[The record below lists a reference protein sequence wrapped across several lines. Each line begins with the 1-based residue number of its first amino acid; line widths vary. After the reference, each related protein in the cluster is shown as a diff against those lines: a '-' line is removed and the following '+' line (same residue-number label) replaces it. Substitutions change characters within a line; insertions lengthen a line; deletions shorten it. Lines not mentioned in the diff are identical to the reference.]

1 MEDKMTFTTKI
12 DRCGRFVIP
21 AKIIKTLSWD
31 KGIIAI
37 GEVVDNT
44 VVIRSLGNQMY
55 CPTCNKQYSSLYKY
69 CPMCG
74 DALQEYKNE
83 Q

>member
-12 DRCGRFVIP
+12 DKCGRFVIP

-31 KGIIAI
+31 KGIVAL

-44 VVIRSLGNQMY
+44 VVIRSLGNQMN
-55 CPTCNKQYSSLYKY
+55 CSKCNKQYSSQYSY
-69 CPMCG
+69 CPICG
-74 DALQEYKNE
+74 NKLE
-83 Q
+83 QVKHEE